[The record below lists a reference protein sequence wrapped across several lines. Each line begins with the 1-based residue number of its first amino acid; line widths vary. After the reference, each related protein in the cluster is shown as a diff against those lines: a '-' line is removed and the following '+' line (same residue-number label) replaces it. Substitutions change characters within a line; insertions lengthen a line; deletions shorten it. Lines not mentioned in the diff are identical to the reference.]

1 MLSENMGSTN
11 NGVLPELIF
20 PVFVL
25 SGRER
30 DALRG
35 SKPFFD
41 NSEAR
46 LRFSCRLNV
55 TTFLLDFYVG
65 CANQTMEGG
74 DV

>member
-1 MLSENMGSTN
+1 MLSESMGSTS
-11 NGVLPELIF
+11 NGVLPELSF

-25 SGRER
+25 SGRKR

-35 SKPFFD
+35 SKFFFD
-41 NSEAR
+41 NSKVR

-55 TTFLLDFYVG
+55 TTFLLDFYAG
-65 CANQTMEGG
+65 CANQKTEGG